1 MSKRRRLTQTESLHD
16 RLAAFA
22 KEARERAAALPSGI
36 VRDDLMRKARQA
48 DTAAHLDDW
57 ASSPGLQPPK

>member
-1 MSKRRRLTQTESLHD
+1 MKRRRFKQSMPLKE

-22 KEARERAAALPSGI
+22 KEARERAAALPPGL
-36 VRDDLMRKARQA
+36 VRDDMLRKARQA
-48 DTAAHLDDW
+48 DTAGHLDDW